1 MTKNEMT
8 GKSTTEREINSGTTG
23 RFIGHLVG
31 ANCFSGISQAAARA
45 AADRWG
51 IAGDLGWPR
60 LKLNNYYRRAVMTA
74 VSQGRRDER
83 RFEAV
88 KVEDN
93 SARIV
98 HAIVRRDL
106 VPGLLGSGAVVAD
119 PKTGEL
125 RIASKDAQFQE
136 EFKVQFDKVA
146 YNKGWRADDL
156 VVYEDRAKAHPVAAA
171 IGAAYSSEQ
180 GVFSAEDLRKAFSRA
195 FRKWDAIPILD
206 HAGMWFIPAT
216 QEDNVRRWY
225 GWMQEIGCRPAALRQ
240 RAGEDAMSDES
251 IANSSSAGITNA
263 LAKLEKELD
272 EFAASD
278 TTRFSTLEERV
289 GRFAELRRQTALH
302 DELLGIRREKLS
314 ARLAEAQ
321 ARWLGKLIEIA
332 EAEAEVEDDEPEPE
346 DKDAAVVNDAVD
358 APIAI

>member
-1 MTKNEMT
+1 MTKNEIS
-8 GKSTTEREINSGTTG
+8 GKTTAEREINNGTTG

-31 ANCFSGISQAAARA
+31 ANCFSGISQAAARD

-51 IAGDLGWPR
+51 IAADLGWPR

-83 RFEAV
+83 KFEAV

-119 PKTGEL
+119 PTTGEL
-125 RIASKDAQFQE
+125 RIASKDAKFQE
-136 EFKVQFDKVA
+136 EFKVQFDKLA
-146 YNKGWRADDL
+146 YNKGGRADDL
-156 VVYEDRAKAHPVAAA
+156 IVYEDRAKAHPVAAA
-171 IGAAYSSEQ
+171 IGAAYTSEQ
-180 GVFSAEDLRKAFSRA
+180 GVFSAEDLRKSFSRA
-195 FRKWDAIPILD
+195 FRRWDAIPILD
-206 HAGMWFIPAT
+206 HAGMWFVPAT

-251 IANSSSAGITNA
+251 IANSSSSGITNA
-263 LAKLEKELD
+263 LAKLERELD

-278 TTRFSTLEERV
+278 VSRFSTLEERV
-289 GRFAELRRQTALH
+289 GRFAELRRQAALH
-302 DELLGIRREKLS
+302 DELLGIRREKLQ

-321 ARWLGKLIEIA
+321 ARWLGRLIEIA
-332 EAEAEVEDDEPEPE
+332 EAEVEEVTDTRDD
-346 DKDAAVVNDAVD
+346 DAADAVD
-358 APIAI
+358 APAVL